1 MSQECPERDDRVSKR
16 VGTSV
21 TVVGVESEMSER
33 DRLRS
38 LVADY
43 CLENGVATL
52 TLRSVS
58 DAVGTNNRMLLY
70 YFGSKEE
77 MIAEALAEAKAQF
90 PGIENAFD
98 TLADRDMELV
108 DRLQVAWRSIA
119 APSNIAYL
127 RLFFEVF
134 GLAVRE
140 PDRYAHFIDG
150 GRSWPR
156 RVASVLRAEGVP
168 TPDAR
173 SMAREL
179 VALWRGL
186 QFDLLA
192 NGNRK
197 AVEAMHDDAAG
208 RFAAR
213 VALSVQPAV
222 RV

>member
-1 MSQECPERDDRVSKR
+1 MSQECPQRDDCVS
-16 VGTSV
+16 GGPGASV
-21 TVVGVESEMSER
+21 TVVAVGSETSER

-38 LVADY
+38 LVADH
-43 CLENGVATL
+43 CLECGVATL
-52 TLRSVS
+52 TLRGVS

-77 MIAEALAEAKAQF
+77 MIAEALAEAKARF
-90 PGIENAFD
+90 PAIENAFT
-98 TLADRDMELV
+98 TLGDRDLALAE
-108 DRLQVAWRSIA
+108 RLQSAWRSIA
-119 APSNIAYL
+119 APDNVEFL

-150 GRSWPR
+150 GQSWPR
-156 RVASVLRAEGVP
+156 RVAGVLRAEGVP
-168 TPDAR
+168 TVEAR

-192 NGNRK
+192 NGNRR
-197 AVEAMHDDAAG
+197 AVELIHDDAA
-208 RFAAR
+208 RQFAIR
-213 VALSVQPAV
+213 VDRCVGVSPSF
-222 RV
+222 